1 MDLFLEQITDLS
13 SVYRKRYVFELV
25 VFGLVLVF
33 LFRLYIP
40 SESIVYV
47 SMTIGLVGLILWFR
61 MKNYNNSTVDLNE
74 TIHFRLNLIQS
85 QMYEYVD
92 EQMRKIRFSDTRK
105 FLTKEVYTA
114 NLSRVRLSH
123 LYTDIHLIN
132 YIYDLLFL
140 YEYNEDSFAS
150 MVMAVNGILR
160 IRSELEMYYSANGY
174 LPENTAYQVESAQE
188 LMKKALNFAHTFVY
202 KLPKSNDISSITAK
216 IIKKMHI
223 LTKKHVTE
231 IKRIA
236 VKRNIQEGIN
246 RNTKFTELRDSLP
259 EAREQRFE
267 DTNRFELYI

>member
-61 MKNYNNSTVDLNE
+61 MKNYNNTTVDLNE